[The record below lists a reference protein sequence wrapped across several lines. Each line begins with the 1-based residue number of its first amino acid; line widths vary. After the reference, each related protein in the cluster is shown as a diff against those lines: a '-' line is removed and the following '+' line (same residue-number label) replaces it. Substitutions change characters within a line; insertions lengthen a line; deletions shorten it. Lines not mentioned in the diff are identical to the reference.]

1 MHRVARETGDERD
14 AGPSQGGTRSDESG
28 TPPTGGGGCACF
40 TARRASFPSEE
51 TVAEES
57 PARPPCTAALRGPA
71 GRGRAAL
78 GMRHPKIWLL
88 ASRLLR
94 ADSSRNGRHR
104 ASSEDG
110 RRGPC
115 VREVYANEGC
125 RHHAE
130 ESWEE
135 RTEARA
141 ALGGAGVWESA
152 AASPGPGAASV
163 TERPPP
169 PVFASS

>member
-1 MHRVARETGDERD
+1 MCTVWPGRQGMSETQ
-14 AGPSQGGTRSDESG
+14 APSQGGTGSDESG

-115 VREVYANEGC
+115 VREVTRMKGVVIT
-125 RHHAE
+125 R
-130 ESWEE
+130 
-135 RTEARA
+135 RRA
-141 ALGGAGVWESA
+141 GRRGPRREQLSAGPA
-152 AASPGPGAASV
+152 AGSPRRPRRVPGP
-163 TERPPP
+163 RP
-169 PVFASS
+169 